1 MYASPQGDPRATQ
14 TLGNPISED
23 HVNPTG
29 FVGRSHLPPTDHGD
43 IYQALP
49 ASNDPGPLAFQSGET
64 SIGTRH
70 KAFDAT
76 GRLFSRGSLAAVFD
90 PPSLQTFRPPCTLGS
105 QNECRFTD
113 NKFMR
118 SLAPEA
124 VALPQSQSHRFGG
137 EMAISLRTDHIHDS
151 STSRLPPLHAVM
163 RADRSQSTLQFIAQL
178 PHIEDETRT
187 TRVREKRHPCWMCH
201 KSFDRPS
208 TLRKVRLLIQKPNFP
223 GLKLF

>member
-1 MYASPQGDPRATQ
+1 MYASPQGDSRVTQ

-23 HVNPTG
+23 HINPIG
-29 FVGRSHLPPTDHGD
+29 FVGRSLLPLTDHGA
-43 IYQALP
+43 IHQALP
-49 ASNDPGPLAFQSGET
+49 ASNDPGPLAFQSVET

-76 GRLFSRGSLAAVFD
+76 GRLFSRGSLTAVFD

-113 NKFMR
+113 NKFVR
-118 SLAPEA
+118 PLASEV
-124 VALPQSQSHRFGG
+124 VALPQSQSHRFAG
-137 EMAISLRTDHIHDS
+137 EMAISLRTDNIHDS
-151 STSRLPPLHAVM
+151 SSSRLPPLHSVM
-163 RADRSQSTLQFIAQL
+163 RAERPQSALQFIAQL
-178 PHIEDETRT
+178 PRFEDETRI

-208 TLRKVRLLIQKPNFP
+208 TLRKVRLIIQKPNFP